1 MANRVGKIFKNFVV
15 LAFGAIVLVT
25 LVQVFMRYVMSSPLK
40 WAEELSRYIFVWAI
54 MVSVAIG
61 GVEEAH
67 IRLNMVTTKFGKTA
81 QLVFYLL
88 GQVIM
93 AAFNMVLLVY
103 GLRLAVQNLAVMSPA
118 MKIPIGIAYA
128 GIPVGAVV
136 VLFFL
141 VVDTCQKIKTYHI
154 GKTALERGE

>member
-1 MANRVGKIFKNFVV
+1 MANRVGKIFKHFVV

-93 AAFNMVLLVY
+93 AVFNMVLLVY

-141 VVDTCQKIKTYHI
+141 VVDACQKIKTYHT